1 MNTSTPFLFH
11 FLVSVFVPVV
21 VLLLI
26 LALIM
31 PSATERK
38 KILLLGG
45 TKRVLPFLA
54 FPFM

>member
-11 FLVSVFVPVV
+11 SLVSVFVPVV